1 MRRFCKRSLAV
12 LLAVLI
18 LFGTCEAGVA
28 YAVDEIDK
36 AINPAEQIELTVPEA
51 FADGENWFFIAN
63 ADWSAGEKSGEK
75 LYIPIQRAG
84 DLNSEAEVTLKVI
97 DLSAKHDVNYT
108 VEVYKEKVT
117 PETAI
122 ADLSMVELAQ
132 NADGQEEVQLGSEND
147 MGQVL
152 YEVGGADIVDGE
164 GSVVGSISATPMDEN
179 GNPIPEPE
187 TETAADEPEA
197 ETAADEPET
206 ETAADDG
213 ESSDEASEWTE
224 AELSGPAALLAAR
237 NVATGTI
244 SDRQPLAAPDMTEQ
258 ALMAGDEFGKDMAA
272 ATEDGYPGREYTLR
286 FKAGEDAKFLV
297 ITPLYS
303 EAAEGDAQI
312 LLMLKNPGEGWAIG
326 ENVNPVSVT
335 ILDEDEP
342 EPVTVSMAAETITAE
357 DGKAVVTVTRSGRIN
372 TIKGVQLSSWG
383 GSATEGDEYSGVGAK
398 LYFPVGI
405 TSRTVE
411 IPVYHGTE
419 QKDFYVTIT
428 ALEDEEIGTATT
440 HVLIPKATADGELMG
455 ISNVNGHPYTDPIN
469 LKAGSYDKG
478 GFNSDTSFYLRTST
492 DKKETV
498 HFWLDTSVYGY
509 AYDGIYLEYDGFQ
522 NWCNA
527 EYRLVRWTGDNAN
540 RVHTN
545 SINDGGWSR
554 NHWLYS
560 AWNAP
565 KASEKYSIEAANVE
579 FDGFKWNDKYCEM
592 QVKNVRLVKRQFD
605 INVDKAEV
613 KPLLGVDD
621 TYVLNNYET
630 VFLDSGTASKRT
642 LWTGDSFA
650 ITAQQPNGF
659 LRLVGLEAK
668 STDGAW
674 VRIASIDGSSA
685 TITVD
690 MNADN
695 INALSG
701 KNLIS
706 WSTNGK
712 CDHGGNFYKGTL
724 TVRPV
729 FEYQNASVELQQNSN
744 GELYMTAPTPNLL
757 WDFNKDNAMNS
768 HMGSNWSHQVSY
780 TGGKNGSDDYYTFT
794 ASGSDPYVSMD
805 TPMSSASDVKW
816 VKIRARN
823 SSSTKTMQLFASVGS
838 AGKNIGN
845 TRFDIPIATDGAWHE
860 YVVEITNANWKDNI
874 QWLRLDPLDGCR
886 SGDKID
892 IDYVAFF
899 SDELSAKAFRSE
911 SEVHT
916 EGTYTYHLGDT
927 PYFRTVVSATG
938 SQSNLKGDGVTYQ
951 ISQRGKTGVV
961 KDWTNSHYLSGNS
974 KHGVTLTGAGQDI
987 HVVVDMPY
995 YTFKPTFT
1003 EKGNC
1008 VTVEVSKAALDYLDT
1023 SKGFFAISG
1032 VTRAEAGDSYV
1043 YTVYQNVNSNV
1054 RVSLTAVAKSGA
1066 IALWTQSN
1074 GVQSGGSTVDFFT
1087 AERSAANRVK
1097 LQVWTSG
1104 GLMSDDGDGALMDDF
1119 SFTPTYASISGTV
1132 TTSTFNLTSQRS
1144 AANSVVAP
1152 HAYVTYG
1159 DAGTWTDEN
1168 GHFELPAIFTLAG
1181 LPVTYTVTYN
1191 GATSILLA
1199 NVPAATAPK
1208 STKISDAGQTVEAVT
1223 ANVGAVKVDAFSEEG
1238 AHFVSAYA
1246 DQIGVLYGSINALSM
1261 NGKQLTFTVNVAQGQ
1276 DYDLNG
1282 TTYQE
1287 HIKDVTLYFMNQ
1299 YTGEVH
1305 GMFSSSNTGQRPSG
1319 IDWSWDEDT
1328 GVFTLTIAKFSPET
1342 PENWTYGDVLMAQLT
1357 TDKKVALSAFADQD
1371 MHYDPVSTGYGVF
1384 ADPDYKPQTFQ
1395 FDIDNVAQMVGA
1407 TPQTDGDGKLL
1418 DDDNSYSFGAFPY
1431 MGEITTA
1438 VHVFFDVASTVGVS
1452 KAAQLLRSDLSAAAG
1467 DDVSYLH
1474 EYDDDDINYWGS
1486 ISAFFDIVPTQYGGM
1501 RFMVGAVYTYNG
1513 GSGYKSQRNPYS
1525 NNLSM
1530 MRDRLTDI
1538 ADAYEEWKGTFQ
1550 YSPGNMD
1557 FQRSKLQNN
1566 FAGPH
1571 FTFSGF
1577 IGFYLDYGYVEITN
1591 NGTQEKSHEM
1601 VYMGAGGFFGGSVS
1615 GGYTWPFVIVF
1626 VPAYINVDAGFNITF
1641 FLGSE
1646 GDPKKTLDS
1655 FYNTDELTG
1664 QDFSFNCEIYG
1675 KFYGSVTIGVGFYK
1689 VLGMR
1694 VSAGVSFEL
1703 GYSNNMTEWYPQ
1715 LFDSDFGYV
1724 SEATFAG
1731 TLDLIVTSIDV
1742 YKASWPLPLAGG
1754 FMYYFQEYRRATKC
1768 ITYVESSISKG
1779 KGSASAQAR
1788 ARELIAELRAMMNA
1802 EKGVDGDDLRSKTY
1816 ELKDYAYNNDIIE
1829 WTTKNTIEMNSQSG
1843 IAGMIING
1851 VTQDDDDGSGIRYH
1865 TNGHVDS
1872 QWVAGDGQL
1881 MAAYQA
1887 VRSTPIMQDA
1897 YAQPSTKIV
1906 GIGDNRFLMVF
1917 LDDEP
1922 SRDNIMAAQLK
1933 WTIYDAAN
1941 DTWTVPRAVQND
1953 HTADGKPSLVDAGD
1967 KVILSWASPTDAKYD
1982 ALKEEVAQE
1991 IKSSNDAMVQ
2001 AALEDDPA
2009 RVMSTFD
2016 IFTVEFDKSSRRF
2029 GSITQLTDDDFYD
2042 DYPQAIYDQETG
2054 DYIVVYYK
2062 TAQDT
2067 EAYTGGGDK
2076 LTDLVGVSADPNKTY
2091 SLLCYMLYNNQTNA
2105 EDTKGQTHAAGWA
2118 RDYYFP
2124 NETAEDAA
2132 AQEKSLATWKGQRL
2146 IDTRVRNADGTFY
2159 NDPPITDL
2167 TVCAGYNGFGTYAFT
2182 VDKDFDLSTAEDREL
2197 WLQIYNFKTHSSY
2210 YAVNVAGSVTET
2222 TDQYDSTTGGYVP
2235 VTATRQVEVGAPK
2248 LIRNGGST
2256 FLFWRE
2262 DGETLKYLNVT
2273 EMMNAKVAAVAN
2285 PDENKE
2291 SDWTYAVQSN
2301 GTFATDAATG
2311 ITYAPRAQKVD
2322 FGSALT
2328 EDAIHIT
2335 DYEVMADKDDNLYV
2349 VWTDTVTNEVTNE
2362 IGETRPVTAQ
2372 EIYASAL
2379 IHQEAK
2385 TITGTAENGATV
2397 TDTTQTARWSKPYRL
2412 TRENAFNDGVA
2423 LALDKDGGLI
2433 IVHNQ
2438 YTKKTAQSEAE
2449 VMKLLDEGKI
2459 GLTQDAEGN
2468 YYAATIEYNSP
2479 VSLMVTRCDKVGSLE
2494 ATQFTFSDD
2503 TPVAGE
2509 TIKVKAAIENVGL
2522 TDAEG
2527 MDVTFYE
2534 YKNGKQGKQIAHTT
2548 SDDTIT
2554 VNTAKE
2560 ATFYWTV
2567 PTDGPAGY
2575 SIEAVI
2581 KEKKPDGSY
2590 YDSVKSYSDV
2600 FETAPAYAL
2609 ELTDVTQEGNQFRV
2623 DFKAANTGNADA
2635 EDGTKVELRLVGL
2648 YGDLDSDRYGNLET
2662 GVLYSK
2668 DITSELKAKTLL
2680 EKVEGIDKYALP
2692 QDTVYEGDVLVDI
2705 PASVFRYCGYDAIE
2719 LVVTDAN
2726 GSVVEESNQQLV
2738 RLAEPMNLKL
2748 NSGSAIS
2755 LSAGGSQQV
2764 ALDFDSNVFL
2774 DKGNVVYSVA
2784 DPSIATVDES
2794 GNVTGLKNG
2803 TTTLTATLLPY
2814 GSAVSTT
2821 VKVGSGGTPSP
2832 SPSTP
2837 PTTDITVEVS
2847 SDEGAVSVTAKV
2859 SGNTATITAPSDAQM
2874 EEIVGKSKETGAVT
2888 IDLSSLP
2895 ETVTAVSIPAET
2907 VKTISD
2913 AMKTSGEGLTI
2924 KLPNS
2929 TVTFDPEALAAI
2941 AEQTTGK
2948 ELKLNVDLIT
2958 EKKLN
2963 AKQKDA
2969 VADLDVQAVYDIY
2982 LTSDNK
2988 RITDFG
2994 GGKATIQVTYKVKDG
3009 QQPGGIE
3016 VWYVADEGGKTWI
3029 LTTATADTV
3038 TFTLTYF
3045 SNYVL
3050 TYDETL
3056 PGACARD
3063 DDCPMTPFTDLDKS
3077 SWYHDGVHWALE
3089 NSVMNGVGNN
3099 KFDPNGTTSR
3109 AMIVTMLYRMEGEPE
3124 ITAENPFNDVRADT
3138 WYTDAVIWAA
3148 ENEIVNGYGGGK
3160 FGPEDDLTREQLVT
3174 ILQRY
3179 ANYKGID
3186 TSEGEMKP
3194 LKDFDDTRYIS
3205 DWAVKAF
3212 RWAVDAGIING
3223 TGNGKISPKTD
3234 ASRAQVATML
3244 MRYDSITQ

>member
-1 MRRFCKRSLAV
+1 MKHFCKRSLAV

-187 TETAADEPEA
+187 AETAADEPEA
-197 ETAADEPET
+197 ETATDEPEA

-237 NVATGTI
+237 NAATGTI

-258 ALMAGDEFGKDMAA
+258 ALMAGEEFGKDMAA

-286 FKAGEDAKFLV
+286 FKAGEDAKYLV

-342 EPVTVSMAAETITAE
+342 EPVTVSMAAETVYAE
-357 DGKAVVTVTRSGRIN
+357 NGVATITVTRQGRIN
-372 TIKGVQLSSWG
+372 AIKGVQLSSWG

-440 HVLIPKATADGELMG
+440 HVIIPAAETDADGELMG
-455 ISNVNGHPYTDPIN
+455 VSQVNGHEFTDPIN

-478 GFNSDTSFYLRTST
+478 GFDSDTSFYLRTST
-492 DKKETV
+492 NTKETV

-509 AYDGIYLEYDGFQ
+509 AYDGIYLEYDSYL
-522 NWCNA
+522 NWCNG
-527 EYRLVRWTGDNAN
+527 EYRLVRWTGDNAD

-579 FDGFKWNDKYCEM
+579 YDGFVWNDKYCQM
-592 QVKNVRLVKRQFD
+592 NVKNVRLIKRQFD
-605 INVDKAEV
+605 INVEKAEV

-650 ITAQQPNGF
+650 ITAQQPDGF

-706 WSTNGK
+706 WGTNGK
-712 CDHGGNFYKGTL
+712 CDFGGSFYKGSI

-744 GELYMTAPTPNLL
+744 GALYMTAPTPNLL

-768 HMGSNWSHQVSY
+768 HMGSNWIHQVSY
-780 TGGKNGSDDYYTFT
+780 TGTTDGTNNYYTFT

-805 TPMSSASDVKW
+805 TPVSDADSIKW
-816 VKIRARN
+816 VKVRYYYKDADN
-823 SSSTKTMQLFASVGS
+823 SPDVKMEFFASCGS
-838 AGKNIGN
+838 AGKSIGN
-845 TRFDIPIATDGAWHE
+845 TNVQIPITGDGKWHE
-860 YVVEITNANWKDNI
+860 EVFQITNSNWKGDVK
-874 QWLRLDPLDGCR
+874 WLRLDPMYGCK
-886 SGDKID
+886 SGDAIC

-938 SQSNLKGDGVTYQ
+938 SQNNLRGDGVTYQ

-1152 HAYVTYG
+1152 NAYVAYG

-1246 DQIGVLYGSINALSM
+1246 DQIGVLSGSINALSM

-1282 TTYQE
+1282 ATYQE

-1305 GMFSSSNTGQRPSG
+1305 GMFSSSSTGQRPSG

-1418 DDDNSYSFGAFPY
+1418 DDGNSYSFGAFPY

-1467 DDVSYLH
+1467 DDVSNLTD
-1474 EYDDDDINYWGS
+1474 YDDDAINYWGS

-1513 GSGYKSQRNPYS
+1513 GSGYQSQRNPYS

-1530 MRDRLTDI
+1530 MRHRLTDI
-1538 ADAYEEWKGTFQ
+1538 ADAYEEWKGTSQ
-1550 YSPGNMD
+1550 YGSGNRD
-1557 FQRSKLQNN
+1557 FLNDKLQNN
-1566 FAGPH
+1566 FGGPH

-1626 VPAYINVDAGFNITF
+1626 VPAYVNVDAGFNITF

-1646 GDPKKTLDS
+1646 GDPQKTLDS

-1664 QDFSFNCEIYG
+1664 QDFSFTCEIYG

-1703 GYSNNMTEWYPQ
+1703 GYSSNMTEWYPQ

-1768 ITYVESSISKG
+1768 ITYVESGISKG
-1779 KGSASAQAR
+1779 KGSDSAQAQ
-1788 ARELIAELRAMMNA
+1788 ARELIVELRAMMNA
-1802 EKGVDGDDLRSKTY
+1802 EKDVDGDDLRSKTY
-1816 ELKDYAYNNDIIE
+1816 ELKDYAYNNDIID
-1829 WTTKNTIEMNSQSG
+1829 WVIKNTIETNSQSG

-1851 VTQDDDDGSGIRYH
+1851 VTMDDDDGSGIRYH

-1887 VRSTPIMQDA
+1887 VRSTPIMEDA
-1897 YAQPSTKIV
+1897 YAQPSSTIV

-1933 WTIYDAAN
+1933 WTIYDATN
-1941 DTWTVPRAVQND
+1941 DTWTVPQAVQND

-1982 ALKEEVAQE
+1982 ALKNAVAEEIGSDNNALIQV
-1991 IKSSNDAMVQ
+1991 
-2001 AALEDDPA
+2001 ALENDPA

-2016 IFTVEFDKSSRRF
+2016 IFTVEFDKSSRSF
-2029 GSITQLTDDDFYD
+2029 GSITQLTDDVFYD

-2132 AQEKSLATWKGQRL
+2132 AQEKSLAIWKGQRI

-2197 WLQIYNFKTHSSY
+2197 WLQIYNFKKHSNY

-2222 TDQYDSTTGGYVP
+2222 TDRYDSTAGGYVP

-2248 LIRNGGST
+2248 LIRNGGNT

-2291 SDWTYAVQSN
+2291 SDWTWAVKSN
-2301 GTFATDAATG
+2301 GTFATDAVTG

-2349 VWTDTVTNEVTNE
+2349 VWTDTVTSEVTNE

-2385 TITGTAENGATV
+2385 TITGTDENGATV

-2522 TDAEG
+2522 TNAEG

-2609 ELTDVTQEGNQFRV
+2609 ELTDVTQEGDQFRV

-2680 EKVEGIDKYALP
+2680 EKVEGIDKYALS

-2705 PASVFRYCGYDAIE
+2705 PASVFRYCGYDAIQV
-2719 LVVTDAN
+2719 VVTDKN
-2726 GSVVEESNQQLV
+2726 GSVIEKSSQHLV
-2738 RLAEPMNLKL
+2738 RLAEPMDLEL
-2748 NSGSAIS
+2748 NGGNVIN
-2755 LSAGGSQQV
+2755 LSADATVQAV
-2764 ALDFDSNVFL
+2764 LDYNANVFI
-2774 DKGNVVYSVA
+2774 DKGTVVYTVD
-2784 DPSIATVDES
+2784 DPTIATVDEN
-2794 GNVTGLKNG
+2794 GIVTGLKNG

-2814 GSAVSTT
+2814 GRT
-2821 VKVGSGGTPSP
+2821 
-2832 SPSTP
+2832 
-2837 PTTDITVEVS
+2837 
-2847 SDEGAVSVTAKV
+2847 
-2859 SGNTATITAPSDAQM
+2859 
-2874 EEIVGKSKETGAVT
+2874 
-2888 IDLSSLP
+2888 
-2895 ETVTAVSIPAET
+2895 VSIPVT
-2907 VKTISD
+2907 V
-2913 AMKTSGEGLTI
+2913 SGSTT
-2924 KLPNS
+2924 PTTPAPADHVCPRDNS
-2929 TVTFDPEALAAI
+2929 
-2941 AEQTTGK
+2941 
-2948 ELKLNVDLIT
+2948 
-2958 EKKLN
+2958 
-2963 AKQKDA
+2963 
-2969 VADLDVQAVYDIY
+2969 
-2982 LTSDNK
+2982 
-2988 RITDFG
+2988 
-2994 GGKATIQVTYKVKDG
+2994 
-3009 QQPGGIE
+3009 
-3016 VWYVADEGGKTWI
+3016 
-3029 LTTATADTV
+3029 
-3038 TFTLTYF
+3038 
-3045 SNYVL
+3045 
-3050 TYDETL
+3050 
-3056 PGACARD
+3056 
-3063 DDCPMTPFTDLDKS
+3063 CPMTPFTDLEKTA
-3077 SWYHDGVHWALE
+3077 WYHDGVHWAIE
-3089 NSVMNGVGNN
+3089 NSVMKGVGNDL
-3099 KFDPNGTTSR
+3099 FDPNGATSR
-3109 AMIVTMLYRMEGEPE
+3109 GMIVTMLYRMEGEPA
-3124 ITAENPFNDVRADT
+3124 IRSDTSFDDVKQGA
-3138 WYTDAVIWAA
+3138 WYAAAVSWAA
-3148 ENEIVNGYGGGK
+3148 SKGIVKGYGDGR
-3160 FGPEDDLTREQLVT
+3160 FGPNDTLTREQLVT
-3174 ILQRY
+3174 ILLRY
-3179 ANYKGID
+3179 AQYKGVD
-3186 TSEGEMKP
+3186 TSKGELKP
-3194 LKDFDDTRYIS
+3194 LLDYDDSKDIS
-3205 DWAVKAF
+3205 EWAVKAF
-3212 RWAVDAGIING
+3212 RWAVDAGIIIG
-3223 TGNGKISPKTD
+3223 TGNGALSPKQD
-3234 ASRAQVATML
+3234 ASRAQIATML
-3244 MRYDSITQ
+3244 MRFDAKTR

>member
-1 MRRFCKRSLAV
+1 MKQFCKRSLAV

-84 DLNSEAEVTLKVI
+84 DLDSEADVTLKVI

-197 ETAADEPET
+197 EAAADEPET

-237 NVATGTI
+237 NAATGTI

-312 LLMLKNPGEGWAIG
+312 LLMLKNPGEDWAIG

-335 ILDEDEP
+335 IIDEDEP

-372 TIKGVQLSSWG
+372 AIKGVQLSSWG

-411 IPVYHGTE
+411 IPVYNGTE
-419 QKDFYVTIT
+419 EKDFYVSIT
-428 ALEDEEIGTATT
+428 ALDDETIGTATT
-440 HVLIPKATADGELMG
+440 HIIIPAAETDADGELMG
-455 ISNVNGHPYTDPIN
+455 ISQVNGHPYTDPIN

-492 DKKETV
+492 NTKETV

-509 AYDGIYLEYDGFQ
+509 AYDGIYLEYDSFL
-522 NWCNA
+522 NWCNG
-527 EYRLVRWTGDNAN
+527 EYRLVRWTGDKAD

-565 KASEKYSIEAANVE
+565 KASEKYSIEAANVAY
-579 FDGFKWNDKYCEM
+579 DGFVWNDKYCQM
-592 QVKNVRLVKRQFD
+592 NVTNVRLVKRQFD
-605 INVDKAEV
+605 INVEKAEV

-621 TYVLNNYET
+621 AYVQNNYET

-668 STDGAW
+668 STGGAW

-712 CDHGGNFYKGTL
+712 CDFGGSFYKGTL

-729 FEYQNASVELQQNSN
+729 FEYQNASVELQQHSN

-768 HMGSNWSHQVSY
+768 HMGSNWIHQVSY
-780 TGGKNGSDDYYTFT
+780 TGTTDGTNNYYTFT

-805 TPMSSASDVKW
+805 TPVSDADSIKW
-816 VKIRARN
+816 VKVRYYYKDADN
-823 SSSTKTMQLFASVGS
+823 SPDVKMEFFASCGS
-838 AGKNIGN
+838 AGKSIGN
-845 TRFDIPIATDGAWHE
+845 TNVQIPITGDGTWHE
-860 YVVEITNANWKDNI
+860 EVFQITNSNWKGDVK
-874 QWLRLDPLDGCR
+874 WLRLDPMYGCK
-886 SGDKID
+886 SGDAIC

-938 SQSNLKGDGVTYQ
+938 SQNNLKGDGVTYQ

-1208 STKISDAGQTVEAVT
+1208 STKISDAGQTVEAVS

-1246 DQIGVLYGSINALSM
+1246 DQIGVLSGSINALSM

-1299 YTGEVH
+1299 STGEVH

-1418 DDDNSYSFGAFPY
+1418 DDDNTYSFGAFPY

-1467 DDVSYLH
+1467 DDITDY
-1474 EYDDDDINYWGS
+1474 DDDINYWGS

-1513 GSGYKSQRNPYS
+1513 GSGYQSQRNPYS

-1530 MRDRLTDI
+1530 MRHRLTDI
-1538 ADAYEEWKGTFQ
+1538 ADAYEEWKGTSQ
-1550 YSPGNMD
+1550 YGPGNRD
-1557 FQRSKLQNN
+1557 FLNDKLQNN

-1626 VPAYINVDAGFNITF
+1626 VPAYVNVDAGFNITF

-1655 FYNTDELTG
+1655 FYDTDELTG
-1664 QDFSFNCEIYG
+1664 QDFGFNCEIYG

-1779 KGSASAQAR
+1779 KGSDSAQAR
-1788 ARELIAELRAMMNA
+1788 ARQLIAELRAMMNA
-1802 EKGVDGDDLRSKTY
+1802 EKGVNGDDLRSKTY

-1829 WTTKNTIEMNSQSG
+1829 WTTKNTIEMNSQGG

-1865 TNGHVDS
+1865 TSGHVDS

-1897 YAQPSTKIV
+1897 YAQPSSKIV

-1933 WTIYDAAN
+1933 WTIYDALN

-1967 KVILSWASPTDAKYD
+1967 KVILSWASPTDAKYT
-1982 ALKEEVAQE
+1982 ALKEEVVQE
-1991 IKSSNDAMVQ
+1991 INSSNEAMVQ
-2001 AALEDDPA
+2001 TALENDPA

-2016 IFTVEFDKSSRRF
+2016 IFTVEFDKSSRSF

-2105 EDTKGQTHAAGWA
+2105 KDTKGQTHAAGWA

-2124 NETAEDAA
+2124 NETAESLED
-2132 AQEKSLATWKGQRL
+2132 QEAFLARFGGQRFL
-2146 IDTRVRNADGTFY
+2146 PSTIVDENGSYT
-2159 NDPPITDL
+2159 DPPITDL

-2222 TDQYDSTTGGYVP
+2222 TDRYDSTAGGYVP

-2248 LIRNGGST
+2248 LIRNGGNT

-2291 SDWTYAVQSN
+2291 SDWTYAVKSD
-2301 GTFATDAATG
+2301 GTFATDAVTG

-2349 VWTDTVTNEVTNE
+2349 VWTDTVTSEVINE

-2385 TITGTAENGATV
+2385 TITGTDENGATV

-2412 TRENAFNDGVA
+2412 TKENAFNDGVA

-2609 ELTDVTQEGNQFRV
+2609 ELADVTQEGDQFRV

-2668 DITSELKAKTLL
+2668 DITSELKAKTLM
-2680 EKVEGIDKYALP
+2680 EKVEGIDKYALS

-2748 NSGSAIS
+2748 NSGSTIS

-2774 DKGNVVYSVA
+2774 TSPKVIYSVS
-2784 DPSIATVDES
+2784 DPSIASVDAE
-2794 GNVTGLKNG
+2794 GNVTALDAGK
-2803 TTTLTATLLPY
+2803 TTLTATLLPS
-2814 GSAVSTT
+2814 GRSKSVQL
-2821 VKVGSGGTPSP
+2821 VVGDGCKK
-2832 SPSTP
+2832 
-2837 PTTDITVEVS
+2837 DS
-2847 SDEGAVSVTAKV
+2847 SCP
-2859 SGNTATITAPSDAQM
+2859 I
-2874 EEIVGKSKETGAVT
+2874 SK
-2888 IDLSSLP
+2888 
-2895 ETVTAVSIPAET
+2895 
-2907 VKTISD
+2907 
-2913 AMKTSGEGLTI
+2913 
-2924 KLPNS
+2924 
-2929 TVTFDPEALAAI
+2929 
-2941 AEQTTGK
+2941 
-2948 ELKLNVDLIT
+2948 
-2958 EKKLN
+2958 
-2963 AKQKDA
+2963 
-2969 VADLDVQAVYDIY
+2969 
-2982 LTSDNK
+2982 
-2988 RITDFG
+2988 
-2994 GGKATIQVTYKVKDG
+2994 
-3009 QQPGGIE
+3009 
-3016 VWYVADEGGKTWI
+3016 
-3029 LTTATADTV
+3029 
-3038 TFTLTYF
+3038 
-3045 SNYVL
+3045 
-3050 TYDETL
+3050 
-3056 PGACARD
+3056 
-3063 DDCPMTPFTDLDKS
+3063 FTDATPTA
-3077 SWYHDGVHWALE
+3077 WYHDGVHWALTE
-3089 NSVMNGVGNN
+3089 GVMNGVGNN

-3124 ITAENPFNDVRADT
+3124 TAGKASFKDVADGRFYTRAVD
-3138 WYTDAVIWAA
+3138 WAF
-3148 ENEIVNGYGGGK
+3148 ENEIVNGYNADT
-3160 FGPEDDLTREQLVT
+3160 FGPDNDLTREQLVT
-3174 ILQRY
+3174 ILERY
-3179 ANYKGID
+3179 AKYKGFD
-3186 TSEGEMKP
+3186 VSEGESAY
-3194 LKDFDDTRYIS
+3194 LTGFTDADTIS
-3205 DWAVKAF
+3205 NYAVKAF

-3223 TGNGKISPKTD
+3223 VGGGKLSPKTD

>member
-1 MRRFCKRSLAV
+1 MKQFCKRSLAV

-187 TETAADEPEA
+187 A

-206 ETAADDG
+206 ETATDEPEAETAADDG

-237 NVATGTI
+237 NAATGTI

-258 ALMAGDEFGKDMAA
+258 ALMAGEEFGKDMAA

-326 ENVNPVSVT
+326 EDVNPVSVT
-335 ILDEDEP
+335 IFDEDEP
-342 EPVTVSMAAETITAE
+342 EPVTVSIAAETVYAE
-357 DGKAVVTVTRSGRIN
+357 NGVATITVTRQGRIN
-372 TIKGVQLSSWG
+372 AIKGVQLSSWG

-440 HVLIPKATADGELMG
+440 HVIIPAAETDADGELMG
-455 ISNVNGHPYTDPIN
+455 VSQVNGHEFTDPIN

-478 GFNSDTSFYLRTST
+478 GFDSDTSFYLRTST
-492 DKKETV
+492 NTKETV

-527 EYRLVRWTGDNAN
+527 EYRLVRWTGDNAD

-579 FDGFKWNDKYCEM
+579 YDGFVWNDKYCQM
-592 QVKNVRLVKRQFD
+592 NVKNVRLIKRQFD
-605 INVDKAEV
+605 INVEKAEV

-659 LRLVGLEAK
+659 LHLVGLEAK
-668 STDGAW
+668 STGGAW

-712 CDHGGNFYKGTL
+712 CDHGGDFYKGTL

-757 WDFNKDNAMNS
+757 WDFNSDNAMNS
-768 HMGSNWSHQVSY
+768 HMGSNWIHQVSY
-780 TGGKNGSDDYYTFT
+780 TGTTDGTNNYYTFT

-805 TPMSSASDVKW
+805 TPVSDADSIKW
-816 VKIRARN
+816 VKVRYYYKDADN
-823 SSSTKTMQLFASVGS
+823 SPDVKMEFFASCGS
-838 AGKNIGN
+838 AGKSIGN
-845 TRFDIPIATDGAWHE
+845 TNVQIPITGDGKWHE
-860 YVVEITNANWKDNI
+860 EVFQITNSNWKGDVK
-874 QWLRLDPLDGCR
+874 WLRLDPMYGCK
-886 SGDKID
+886 SGDAIC

-938 SQSNLKGDGVTYQ
+938 SQNNLRGDGVTYQ

-961 KDWTNSHYLSGNS
+961 KDWTDSHYLSDNS

-1003 EKGNC
+1003 ENGNC

-1152 HAYVTYG
+1152 NAYVAYG

-1282 TTYQE
+1282 ATYQE

-1299 YTGEVH
+1299 YTGEIH
-1305 GMFSSSNTGQRPSG
+1305 GMFSSSSTGEQPSG

-1328 GVFTLTIAKFSPET
+1328 GVFTLTITKFSPET

-1371 MHYDPVSTGYGVF
+1371 MRYDPVSTGYGVF

-1467 DDVSYLH
+1467 DDVTDY
-1474 EYDDDDINYWGS
+1474 DDDINYWGS

-1513 GSGYKSQRNPYS
+1513 GSGYQSQRNPYS

-1530 MRDRLTDI
+1530 MRHRLTDI
-1538 ADAYEEWKGTFQ
+1538 ADAYEEWKGTSQ
-1550 YSPGNMD
+1550 YGPGNRD
-1557 FQRSKLQNN
+1557 FLNDKLQNN

-1626 VPAYINVDAGFNITF
+1626 VPAYVNVDAGFNITF

-1646 GDPKKTLDS
+1646 GDPQKTLDS
-1655 FYNTDELTG
+1655 FYDTDELTG
-1664 QDFSFNCEIYG
+1664 QDFSFTCEIYG

-1694 VSAGVSFEL
+1694 VSAGVLFEL

-1802 EKGVDGDDLRSKTY
+1802 EEGVNGDDLRSKTY
-1816 ELKDYAYNNDIIE
+1816 ELKDYAYNNDIID
-1829 WTTKNTIEMNSQSG
+1829 WTTKNTIEMNSQGG

-1887 VRSTPIMQDA
+1887 VRSAPIMEDA
-1897 YAQPSTKIV
+1897 YAQPSSKIV
-1906 GIGDNRFLMVF
+1906 DIGDNRFLMVF

-1933 WTIYDAAN
+1933 WTIYDALN
-1941 DTWTVPRAVQND
+1941 DTWTVPQAVQND
-1953 HTADGKPSLVDAGD
+1953 HTADGKPSLVDAGN
-1967 KVILSWASPTDAKYD
+1967 KVILSWASPTDAKYT
-1982 ALKEEVAQE
+1982 ALKDAVAEE
-1991 IKSSNDAMVQ
+1991 INSSNDAMVQ
-2001 AALEDDPA
+2001 AALENDPA

-2016 IFTVEFDKSSRRF
+2016 IFTVEFDKSSRSF
-2029 GSITQLTDDDFYD
+2029 GSITQLTDDVFYD

-2091 SLLCYMLYNNQTNA
+2091 SLLCYMLYNNQTDA
-2105 EDTKGQTHAAGWA
+2105 PDTRGETHEPGWA

-2132 AQEKSLATWKGQRL
+2132 AQEESLATWKGQRI
-2146 IDTRVRNADGTFY
+2146 IDTRVRNADGSFY

-2222 TDQYDSTTGGYVP
+2222 TDRYDSTAGGYVP

-2248 LIRNGGST
+2248 LIRNGGNT

-2291 SDWTYAVQSN
+2291 SDWTYAVKSD
-2301 GTFATDAATG
+2301 GTFATDAVTG

-2349 VWTDTVTNEVTNE
+2349 VWTDTVTSEVTNE

-2385 TITGTAENGATV
+2385 TITGTDENGATV

-2522 TDAEG
+2522 TNAEG

-2609 ELTDVTQEGNQFRV
+2609 ELTDVTQEGDQFRV

-2662 GVLYSK
+2662 NVLYSK

-2680 EKVEGIDKYALP
+2680 EKVEGIDKYALS

-2705 PASVFRYCGYDAIE
+2705 PASVFRYCGYDAIQV
-2719 LVVTDAN
+2719 VVTDKN
-2726 GSVVEESNQQLV
+2726 GSVIEKSSQHLV
-2738 RLAEPMNLKL
+2738 RLAEPMDLEL
-2748 NSGSAIS
+2748 NGGNVIN
-2755 LSAGGSQQV
+2755 LSADATVQAV
-2764 ALDFDSNVFL
+2764 LDYNANVFI
-2774 DKGNVVYSVA
+2774 DKGTVVY
-2784 DPSIATVDES
+2784 TVDDPTIAVVDDK
-2794 GNVTGLKNG
+2794 GNVTGLADG
-2803 TTTLTATLLPY
+2803 TTTLTATLLPS
-2814 GSAVSTT
+2814 GASVSIQ
-2821 VKVGSGGTPSP
+2821 VNVGSGR
-2832 SPSTP
+2832 
-2837 PTTDITVEVS
+2837 E
-2847 SDEGAVSVTAKV
+2847 
-2859 SGNTATITAPSDAQM
+2859 N
-2874 EEIVGKSKETGAVT
+2874 
-2888 IDLSSLP
+2888 
-2895 ETVTAVSIPAET
+2895 
-2907 VKTISD
+2907 
-2913 AMKTSGEGLTI
+2913 
-2924 KLPNS
+2924 
-2929 TVTFDPEALAAI
+2929 
-2941 AEQTTGK
+2941 
-2948 ELKLNVDLIT
+2948 
-2958 EKKLN
+2958 
-2963 AKQKDA
+2963 
-2969 VADLDVQAVYDIY
+2969 
-2982 LTSDNK
+2982 
-2988 RITDFG
+2988 
-2994 GGKATIQVTYKVKDG
+2994 
-3009 QQPGGIE
+3009 
-3016 VWYVADEGGKTWI
+3016 
-3029 LTTATADTV
+3029 
-3038 TFTLTYF
+3038 
-3045 SNYVL
+3045 
-3050 TYDETL
+3050 
-3056 PGACARD
+3056 
-3063 DDCPMTPFTDLDKS
+3063 PFTDVEEGKFYYEPVL
-3077 SWYHDGVHWALE
+3077 WAYYHDPQIAA
-3089 NSVMNGVGNN
+3089 
-3099 KFDPNGTTSR
+3099 GTSETTFSPKNPCTR
-3109 AMIVTMLYRMEGEPE
+3109 AQIVTFLWRAAGSPEPE
-3124 ITAENPFNDVRADT
+3124 TTENPFEDVKESK
-3138 WYTDAVIWAA
+3138 YYYKAVLWAA
-3148 ENEIVNGYGGGK
+3148 EAGVTAGTSKTKFSPNDTCTRAQAVTFLWRAAGSPEPETTENPFEDVKESKYYYKAVLWAAEAGVTAGTSKTKFSPNDTCTRSEIVTFLWRYM
-3160 FGPEDDLTREQLVT
+3160 RE
-3174 ILQRY
+3174 
-3179 ANYKGID
+3179 
-3186 TSEGEMKP
+3186 
-3194 LKDFDDTRYIS
+3194 
-3205 DWAVKAF
+3205 
-3212 RWAVDAGIING
+3212 
-3223 TGNGKISPKTD
+3223 
-3234 ASRAQVATML
+3234 
-3244 MRYDSITQ
+3244 

>member
-84 DLNSEAEVTLKVI
+84 DLNSEAVVTLKVI

-237 NVATGTI
+237 NAATGTI

-372 TIKGVQLSSWG
+372 TIKGVQLNSWG

-440 HVLIPKATADGELMG
+440 HVLIPKATADGELMN
-455 ISNVNGHPYTDPIN
+455 ISDVNGHPYTDPIN
-469 LKAGSYDKG
+469 LKAGAYDKG

-860 YVVEITNANWKDNI
+860 YVVEITNENWKDNI
-874 QWLRLDPLDGCR
+874 QWLRLDPLEGCK

-938 SQSNLKGDGVTYQ
+938 SQNNLKGDGVTYQ

-1104 GLMSDDGDGALMDDF
+1104 GLMSDDGDGALMDDL

-1152 HAYVTYG
+1152 HAYVAYG

-1199 NVPAATAPK
+1199 NVPAATASK

-1282 TTYQE
+1282 ATYQE

-1299 YTGEVH
+1299 STGEVH
-1305 GMFSSSNTGQRPSG
+1305 GMFSSSSTGQRPSG
-1319 IDWSWDEDT
+1319 IDWSWDEKT

-1395 FDIDNVAQMVGA
+1395 FDIDDVAQMVGA

-1467 DDVSYLH
+1467 DDDEDVSVGDYG
-1474 EYDDDDINYWGS
+1474 DGDNYWGS

-1513 GSGYKSQRNPYS
+1513 GSGYKSQRNPY
-1525 NNLSM
+1525 NKDLEVMRHRLS
-1530 MRDRLTDI
+1530 DI
-1538 ADAYEEWKGTFQ
+1538 SATYHAGKMGASRAY
-1550 YSPGNMD
+1550 
-1557 FQRSKLQNN
+1557 LQERGVKSN

-1626 VPAYINVDAGFNITF
+1626 VPAYVNVDAGFNITF

-1655 FYNTDELTG
+1655 FYTDELKG

-1788 ARELIAELRAMMNA
+1788 ARQLIAELRAMMNA
-1802 EKGVDGDDLRSKTY
+1802 EKDVDGDDLRSKTY
-1816 ELKDYAYNNDIIE
+1816 ELKDYAYHNDIIE

-1933 WTIYDAAN
+1933 WTIYDALN

-1991 IKSSNDAMVQ
+1991 INSNNEAMVQ

-2016 IFTVEFDKSSRRF
+2016 IFTVEFDKSSRSF
-2029 GSITQLTDDDFYD
+2029 GSITQLTDDVFYD

-2132 AQEKSLATWKGQRL
+2132 AQEKSLATWKGQRI

-2222 TDQYDSTTGGYVP
+2222 TDRYDSTAGGYVP
-2235 VTATRQVEVGAPK
+2235 VTATRKVEVGAPK
-2248 LIRNGGST
+2248 LIRNGGNT

-2662 GVLYSK
+2662 NVLYSK

-2784 DPSIATVDES
+2784 DPSIATVDER

-2821 VKVGSGGTPSP
+2821 VKVGSGGTP
-2832 SPSTP
+2832 
-2837 PTTDITVEVS
+2837 
-2847 SDEGAVSVTAKV
+2847 
-2859 SGNTATITAPSDAQM
+2859 
-2874 EEIVGKSKETGAVT
+2874 
-2888 IDLSSLP
+2888 
-2895 ETVTAVSIPAET
+2895 
-2907 VKTISD
+2907 
-2913 AMKTSGEGLTI
+2913 
-2924 KLPNS
+2924 
-2929 TVTFDPEALAAI
+2929 
-2941 AEQTTGK
+2941 
-2948 ELKLNVDLIT
+2948 
-2958 EKKLN
+2958 
-2963 AKQKDA
+2963 
-2969 VADLDVQAVYDIY
+2969 
-2982 LTSDNK
+2982 
-2988 RITDFG
+2988 
-2994 GGKATIQVTYKVKDG
+2994 
-3009 QQPGGIE
+3009 
-3016 VWYVADEGGKTWI
+3016 
-3029 LTTATADTV
+3029 
-3038 TFTLTYF
+3038 
-3045 SNYVL
+3045 
-3050 TYDETL
+3050 
-3056 PGACARD
+3056 RD

-3124 ITAENPFNDVRADT
+3124 ITAENPFNDVKADT

-3194 LKDFDDTRYIS
+3194 LKDFDDTRHIS

>member
-1 MRRFCKRSLAV
+1 MKQFCKRSLAV

-187 TETAADEPEA
+187 A

-206 ETAADDG
+206 ETATDEPEAETAADDG

-237 NVATGTI
+237 NAATGTI

-258 ALMAGDEFGKDMAA
+258 ALMAGEEFGKDMAA

-326 ENVNPVSVT
+326 EDVNPVSVT
-335 ILDEDEP
+335 IFDEDEP
-342 EPVTVSMAAETITAE
+342 EPVTVSIAAETVYAE
-357 DGKAVVTVTRSGRIN
+357 NGVATITVTRQGRIN
-372 TIKGVQLSSWG
+372 AIKGVQLSSWG

-440 HVLIPKATADGELMG
+440 HVIIPAAETDADGELMG
-455 ISNVNGHPYTDPIN
+455 VSQVNGHEFTDPIN

-478 GFNSDTSFYLRTST
+478 GFDSDTSFYLRTST
-492 DKKETV
+492 NTKETV

-527 EYRLVRWTGDNAN
+527 EYRLVRWTGDNAD

-579 FDGFKWNDKYCEM
+579 YDGFVWNDKYCQM
-592 QVKNVRLVKRQFD
+592 NVKNVRLIKRQFD
-605 INVDKAEV
+605 INVEKAEV

-659 LRLVGLEAK
+659 LHLVGLEAK
-668 STDGAW
+668 STGGAW

-712 CDHGGNFYKGTL
+712 CDHGGDFYKGTL

-757 WDFNKDNAMNS
+757 WDFNSDNAMNS
-768 HMGSNWSHQVSY
+768 HMGSNWIHQVSY
-780 TGGKNGSDDYYTFT
+780 TGTTDGTNNYYTFT

-805 TPMSSASDVKW
+805 TPVSDADSIKW
-816 VKIRARN
+816 VKVRYYYKDADN
-823 SSSTKTMQLFASVGS
+823 SPDVKMEFFASCGS
-838 AGKNIGN
+838 AGKSIGN
-845 TRFDIPIATDGAWHE
+845 TNVQIPITGDGKWHE
-860 YVVEITNANWKDNI
+860 EVFQITNSNWKGDVK
-874 QWLRLDPLDGCR
+874 WLRLDPMYGCK
-886 SGDKID
+886 SGDAIC

-938 SQSNLKGDGVTYQ
+938 SQNNLRGDGVTYQ

-961 KDWTNSHYLSGNS
+961 KDWTDSHYLSDNS

-1003 EKGNC
+1003 ENGNC

-1152 HAYVTYG
+1152 NAYVAYG

-1282 TTYQE
+1282 ATYQE

-1299 YTGEVH
+1299 YTGEIH
-1305 GMFSSSNTGQRPSG
+1305 GMFSSSSTGEQPSG

-1328 GVFTLTIAKFSPET
+1328 GVFTLTITKFSPET

-1371 MHYDPVSTGYGVF
+1371 MRYDPVSTGYGVF

-1467 DDVSYLH
+1467 DDVTDY
-1474 EYDDDDINYWGS
+1474 DDDINYWGS

-1513 GSGYKSQRNPYS
+1513 GSGYQSQRNPYS

-1530 MRDRLTDI
+1530 MRHRLTDI
-1538 ADAYEEWKGTFQ
+1538 ADAYEEWKGTSQ
-1550 YSPGNMD
+1550 YGPGNRD
-1557 FQRSKLQNN
+1557 FLNDKLQNN

-1626 VPAYINVDAGFNITF
+1626 VPAYVNVDAGFNITF

-1646 GDPKKTLDS
+1646 GDPQKTLDS
-1655 FYNTDELTG
+1655 FYDTDELTG
-1664 QDFSFNCEIYG
+1664 QDFSFTCEIYG

-1694 VSAGVSFEL
+1694 VSAGVLFEL

-1802 EKGVDGDDLRSKTY
+1802 EEGVNGDDLRSKTY
-1816 ELKDYAYNNDIIE
+1816 ELKDYAYNNDIID
-1829 WTTKNTIEMNSQSG
+1829 WTTKNTIEMNSQGG

-1887 VRSTPIMQDA
+1887 VRSAPIMEDA
-1897 YAQPSTKIV
+1897 YAQPSSKIV
-1906 GIGDNRFLMVF
+1906 DIGDNRFLMVF

-1933 WTIYDAAN
+1933 WTIYDALN
-1941 DTWTVPRAVQND
+1941 DTWTVPQAVQND
-1953 HTADGKPSLVDAGD
+1953 HTADGKPSLVDAGN
-1967 KVILSWASPTDAKYD
+1967 KVILSWASPTDAKYT
-1982 ALKEEVAQE
+1982 ALKDAVAEE
-1991 IKSSNDAMVQ
+1991 INSSNDAMVQ
-2001 AALEDDPA
+2001 AALENDPA

-2016 IFTVEFDKSSRRF
+2016 IFTVEFDKSSRSF
-2029 GSITQLTDDDFYD
+2029 GSITQLTDDVFYD

-2091 SLLCYMLYNNQTNA
+2091 SLLCYMLYNNQTDA
-2105 EDTKGQTHAAGWA
+2105 PDTRGETHEPGWA

-2132 AQEKSLATWKGQRL
+2132 AQEESLATWKGQRI
-2146 IDTRVRNADGTFY
+2146 IDTRVRNADGSFY

-2222 TDQYDSTTGGYVP
+2222 TDRYDSTAGGYVP

-2248 LIRNGGST
+2248 LIRNGGNT

-2291 SDWTYAVQSN
+2291 SDWTYAVKSD
-2301 GTFATDAATG
+2301 GTFATDAVTG

-2349 VWTDTVTNEVTNE
+2349 VWTDTVTSEVTNE

-2385 TITGTAENGATV
+2385 TITGTDENGATV

-2522 TDAEG
+2522 TNAEG

-2609 ELTDVTQEGNQFRV
+2609 ELTDVTQEGDQFRV

-2662 GVLYSK
+2662 NVLYSK

-2680 EKVEGIDKYALP
+2680 EKVEGIDKYALS

-2705 PASVFRYCGYDAIE
+2705 PASVFRYCGYDAIQV
-2719 LVVTDAN
+2719 VVTDKN
-2726 GSVVEESNQQLV
+2726 GSVIEKSSQHLV
-2738 RLAEPMNLKL
+2738 RLAEPMDLEL
-2748 NSGSAIS
+2748 NGGNVIN
-2755 LSAGGSQQV
+2755 LSADATVQAV
-2764 ALDFDSNVFL
+2764 LDYNANVFI
-2774 DKGNVVYSVA
+2774 DKGTVVY
-2784 DPSIATVDES
+2784 TVDDPTIAVVDDK
-2794 GNVTGLKNG
+2794 GNVTGLADG
-2803 TTTLTATLLPY
+2803 TTTLTATLLPS
-2814 GSAVSTT
+2814 GASVSIQ
-2821 VKVGSGGTPSP
+2821 VNVGSGR
-2832 SPSTP
+2832 
-2837 PTTDITVEVS
+2837 E
-2847 SDEGAVSVTAKV
+2847 
-2859 SGNTATITAPSDAQM
+2859 N
-2874 EEIVGKSKETGAVT
+2874 
-2888 IDLSSLP
+2888 
-2895 ETVTAVSIPAET
+2895 
-2907 VKTISD
+2907 
-2913 AMKTSGEGLTI
+2913 
-2924 KLPNS
+2924 
-2929 TVTFDPEALAAI
+2929 
-2941 AEQTTGK
+2941 
-2948 ELKLNVDLIT
+2948 
-2958 EKKLN
+2958 
-2963 AKQKDA
+2963 
-2969 VADLDVQAVYDIY
+2969 
-2982 LTSDNK
+2982 
-2988 RITDFG
+2988 
-2994 GGKATIQVTYKVKDG
+2994 
-3009 QQPGGIE
+3009 
-3016 VWYVADEGGKTWI
+3016 
-3029 LTTATADTV
+3029 
-3038 TFTLTYF
+3038 
-3045 SNYVL
+3045 
-3050 TYDETL
+3050 
-3056 PGACARD
+3056 
-3063 DDCPMTPFTDLDKS
+3063 PFTDVEEGKFYYEPVL
-3077 SWYHDGVHWALE
+3077 WAYYHDPQIAA
-3089 NSVMNGVGNN
+3089 
-3099 KFDPNGTTSR
+3099 GTSETTFSPKNPCTR
-3109 AMIVTMLYRMEGEPE
+3109 AQIVTFLWRAAGSPEPE
-3124 ITAENPFNDVRADT
+3124 TTENPFEDVKESK
-3138 WYTDAVIWAA
+3138 YYYKAVLWAA
-3148 ENEIVNGYGGGK
+3148 ETGVTAGTSKTKFSPNDTCTRSEIVTFLWRYM
-3160 FGPEDDLTREQLVT
+3160 RE
-3174 ILQRY
+3174 
-3179 ANYKGID
+3179 
-3186 TSEGEMKP
+3186 
-3194 LKDFDDTRYIS
+3194 
-3205 DWAVKAF
+3205 
-3212 RWAVDAGIING
+3212 
-3223 TGNGKISPKTD
+3223 
-3234 ASRAQVATML
+3234 
-3244 MRYDSITQ
+3244 

>member
-84 DLNSEAEVTLKVI
+84 DLNSEAVVTLKVI

-187 TETAADEPEA
+187 A

-237 NVATGTI
+237 NAATGTI

-440 HVLIPKATADGELMG
+440 HVLIPKATADGELMN
-455 ISNVNGHPYTDPIN
+455 ISDVNGHPYTDPIN
-469 LKAGSYDKG
+469 LKAGAYDKG

-860 YVVEITNANWKDNI
+860 YVVEITNENWKDNI
-874 QWLRLDPLDGCR
+874 QWLRLDPLEGCK

-938 SQSNLKGDGVTYQ
+938 SQNNLKGDGVTYQ

-1104 GLMSDDGDGALMDDF
+1104 GLMSDDGDGALMDDL

-1152 HAYVTYG
+1152 HAYVAYG

-1199 NVPAATAPK
+1199 NVPAATASK
-1208 STKISDAGQTVEAVT
+1208 STKVSDAGQTVEAVT

-1282 TTYQE
+1282 ATYQE

-1299 YTGEVH
+1299 STGEVH
-1305 GMFSSSNTGQRPSG
+1305 GMFSSSSTGQRPSG
-1319 IDWSWDEDT
+1319 IDWSWDEKT

-1395 FDIDNVAQMVGA
+1395 FDIDDVAQMVGA

-1467 DDVSYLH
+1467 DDDEDVSVGDYG
-1474 EYDDDDINYWGS
+1474 DGDNYWGS

-1513 GSGYKSQRNPYS
+1513 GSGYKSQRNPY
-1525 NNLSM
+1525 NKDLEVMRHRLS
-1530 MRDRLTDI
+1530 DI
-1538 ADAYEEWKGTFQ
+1538 SATYHAGKMGASRAY
-1550 YSPGNMD
+1550 
-1557 FQRSKLQNN
+1557 LQERGVKSN

-1626 VPAYINVDAGFNITF
+1626 VPAYVNVDAGFNITF

-1655 FYNTDELTG
+1655 FYTDELKG

-1788 ARELIAELRAMMNA
+1788 ARQLIAELRAMMNA
-1802 EKGVDGDDLRSKTY
+1802 EKDVDGDDLRSKTY
-1816 ELKDYAYNNDIIE
+1816 ELKDYAYHNDIIE

-1865 TNGHVDS
+1865 TSGHVDS

-1933 WTIYDAAN
+1933 WTIYDALN

-1991 IKSSNDAMVQ
+1991 INSNNEAMVQ

-2016 IFTVEFDKSSRRF
+2016 IFTVEFDKSSRSF
-2029 GSITQLTDDDFYD
+2029 GSITQLTDDVFYD

-2132 AQEKSLATWKGQRL
+2132 AQEKSLATWKGQRI

-2222 TDQYDSTTGGYVP
+2222 TDRYDSTAGGYVP
-2235 VTATRQVEVGAPK
+2235 VTATRKVEVGAPK
-2248 LIRNGGST
+2248 LIRNGGNT

-2662 GVLYSK
+2662 NVLYSK

-2784 DPSIATVDES
+2784 DPSIATVDER

-2821 VKVGSGGTPSP
+2821 VKVGSGGTP
-2832 SPSTP
+2832 
-2837 PTTDITVEVS
+2837 
-2847 SDEGAVSVTAKV
+2847 
-2859 SGNTATITAPSDAQM
+2859 
-2874 EEIVGKSKETGAVT
+2874 
-2888 IDLSSLP
+2888 
-2895 ETVTAVSIPAET
+2895 
-2907 VKTISD
+2907 
-2913 AMKTSGEGLTI
+2913 
-2924 KLPNS
+2924 
-2929 TVTFDPEALAAI
+2929 
-2941 AEQTTGK
+2941 
-2948 ELKLNVDLIT
+2948 
-2958 EKKLN
+2958 
-2963 AKQKDA
+2963 
-2969 VADLDVQAVYDIY
+2969 
-2982 LTSDNK
+2982 
-2988 RITDFG
+2988 
-2994 GGKATIQVTYKVKDG
+2994 
-3009 QQPGGIE
+3009 
-3016 VWYVADEGGKTWI
+3016 
-3029 LTTATADTV
+3029 
-3038 TFTLTYF
+3038 
-3045 SNYVL
+3045 
-3050 TYDETL
+3050 
-3056 PGACARD
+3056 RD

-3124 ITAENPFNDVRADT
+3124 ITAENPFNDVKADT

-3194 LKDFDDTRYIS
+3194 LKDFDDTRHIS